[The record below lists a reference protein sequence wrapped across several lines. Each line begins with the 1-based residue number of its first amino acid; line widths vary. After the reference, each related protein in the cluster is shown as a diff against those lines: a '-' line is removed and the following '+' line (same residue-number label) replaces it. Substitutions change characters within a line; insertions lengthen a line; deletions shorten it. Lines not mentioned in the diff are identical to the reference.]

1 MKRPPI
7 YYTAFA
13 HTPMPRRIRLGRWSW
28 QITDGMTGPVLATGT
43 APTERAALR
52 RRIHTELRCRP
63 EQERLDAICRE
74 LLADGIE
81 VRARYDERHR
91 VCVRPCCEVSTRDE
105 VRALG
110 AFLAITADVVLEVAR

>member
-1 MKRPPI
+1 MKPPI

-28 QITDGMTGPVLATGT
+28 QITDGMTGPVIATGT

-63 EQERLDAICRE
+63 EQERLDAICRD
-74 LLADGIE
+74 LLAEGLP
-81 VRARYDERHR
+81 VAAHYDARHR
-91 VCVRPCCEVSTRDE
+91 VCVTPACACSDVDHRRVMR
-105 VRALG
+105 
-110 AFLAITADVVLEVAR
+110 AFLAIASAVVWEVAR